1 MAKIEYQA
9 NLYKLEENRALRP
22 EVLANMVSSALYEK
36 RFGPYFV
43 EPIIAGLDS
52 SKNNAP
58 FICSMDLIGCI
69 NHADDFVVAGTCSP
83 NLYGMC
89 ESLYE
94 PNMDPEQ
101 LFETA
106 SQALMNAVDRNA
118 LSGWGAVVTII
129 TAERIITRELK
140 ARMD

>member
-1 MAKIEYQA
+1 
-9 NLYKLEENRALRP
+9 
-22 EVLANMVSSALYEK
+22 MVSSALYEK

-43 EPIIAGLDS
+43 EPIIAGLDAT
-52 SKNNAP
+52 KNNAP
-58 FICSMDLIGCI
+58 FICAMDLIGCI

-94 PNMDPEQ
+94 PDMDPEQ

-106 SQALMNAVDRNA
+106 AQALMNA
-118 LSGWGAVVTII
+118 GWS
-129 TAERIITRELK
+129 R
-140 ARMD
+140 